1 MQGEI
6 SYIKLIFLIA
16 LVEIAHDT
24 VYAVHNAK
32 QIAELFVLFLL
43 IFTFLVER
51 FFPQANLFK

>member
-32 QIAELFVLFLL
+32 QIAELFCFVFVDIYL
-43 IFTFLVER
+43 
-51 FFPQANLFK
+51 PC